1 MRRKIIPYNHKLK
14 ELARNLRKNSTL
26 SEVILWGHLKGKQ
39 MLGYDFH
46 RQRPVDRGRNRKP
59 RLVGGVKGR
68 TIIKLFLAGKPR
80 PVGGELPNYIV
91 DFYCSEL
98 LLAIEIDGESHDA
111 KGEDDLKRQKR
122 LESLGVRFLR
132 FYDRDVKENVEGVVS
147 AIEDWIKGHREVP
160 S

>member
-1 MRRKIIPYNHKLK
+1 
-14 ELARNLRKNSTL
+14 
-26 SEVILWGHLKGKQ
+26 

-46 RQRPVDRGRNRKP
+46 RQRP
-59 RLVGGVKGR
+59 
-68 TIIKLFLAGKPR
+68 IH
-80 PVGGELPNYIV
+80 NYIV

-132 FYDRDVKENVEGVVS
+132 FYDRDVRENVEGVVG
-147 AIEDWIKGHREVP
+147 AIEDWIKEHRKVP

>member
-1 MRRKIIPYNHKLK
+1 MRRKIIPYNPKLK
-14 ELARNLRKNSTL
+14 ELARNLRKNSTR

-46 RQRPVDRGRNRKP
+46 RQRPVD
-59 RLVGGVKGR
+59 
-68 TIIKLFLAGKPR
+68 
-80 PVGGELPNYIV
+80 NYIV

-98 LLAIEIDGESHDA
+98 LLAIEINGVSHDA

-132 FYDRDVKENVEGVVS
+132 FYDRDVKENVEGVVG
-147 AIEDWIKGHREVP
+147 AIEDWIKEHRKVP

>member
-1 MRRKIIPYNHKLK
+1 MRRKIIRYNPTLK

-26 SEVILWGHLKGKQ
+26 SEVILWRHLKGKQ

-46 RQRPVDRGRNRKP
+46 RQRPVD
-59 RLVGGVKGR
+59 
-68 TIIKLFLAGKPR
+68 
-80 PVGGELPNYIV
+80 NYIV

-132 FYDRDVKENVEGVVS
+132 FYDRDVKENVEGVVG
-147 AIEDWIKGHREVP
+147 AIEDWIKTYRKVP
-160 S
+160 SRRG

>member
-1 MRRKIIPYNHKLK
+1 MRRKIIRYNPKLK

-39 MLGYDFH
+39 MLGCDFH
-46 RQRPVDRGRNRKP
+46 RQRPID
-59 RLVGGVKGR
+59 
-68 TIIKLFLAGKPR
+68 
-80 PVGGELPNYIV
+80 NYIV

-98 LLAIEIDGESHDA
+98 LLATEINGVSHDA

-132 FYDRDVKENVEGVVS
+132 FYDRDVKENVEGVVG
-147 AIEDWIKGHREVP
+147 AIEDWIKEHRKVP